1 MEVNISCCSH
11 LIPST
16 DFEYDES
23 FIAEGQHPPPWN
35 LFRRERTVSHQSDLW
50 IAWATVCLD
59 SNVGFIYLFSFSTKN
74 VFKFE
79 FVSLLLTGP
88 PGPPGKRGKR
98 GIKGDQGQTGS
109 AVMNYLLTTF
119 LVNWINKLQLI
130 TLHSWTVCYSIDD
143 YDLTRRLMNVQSVIQ
158 LIVVNYLLGY
168 NQLK

>member
-1 MEVNISCCSH
+1 MNHSLRRANIRPH
-11 LIPST
+11 EI
-16 DFEYDES
+16 FFGERER
-23 FIAEGQHPPPWN
+23 E
-35 LFRRERTVSHQSDLW
+35 RERTVSHQSDLW